1 MSIALIKTVAYMIF
15 AVLLILFLNIMSYR
29 ETKKLHKNESSSK
42 YIVSMPAVLKYTY
55 LTMFVF
61 GLFLFCVFLFFLLM
75 GNETVTMGHIWFATA
90 FASIGLLIYLWSSR
104 WHIEVDNRR
113 IVIHAFFKKPIRISI
128 TDIDKITKDSK
139 ENMYIYKND
148 RKIATIDVLSDN
160 YDRFVK
166 SLKRYGKIIEKYDE

>member
-61 GLFLFCVFLFFLLM
+61 
-75 GNETVTMGHIWFATA
+75 
-90 FASIGLLIYLWSSR
+90 
-104 WHIEVDNRR
+104 
-113 IVIHAFFKKPIRISI
+113 
-128 TDIDKITKDSK
+128 
-139 ENMYIYKND
+139 
-148 RKIATIDVLSDN
+148 
-160 YDRFVK
+160 
-166 SLKRYGKIIEKYDE
+166 